1 MGHLAFLPP
10 VGPFAGLSN
19 GAVQKLGDRFPNLSV
34 AEIETAAASFVAELQ
49 APEIEPRLTEARDEL
64 NVFAREIARFHNAFN
79 VIRKRRLDRA
89 IGEASRTIS
98 GENEFEDLER
108 SLESVRMAIR
118 QTSRALPSASP
129 DLASRRLIAALARQ
143 LEQASSPTG
152 GTANDSLVSLVDL
165 VFDDLMV
172 GGDAAG
178 AVREWQHSQAAGI
191 DYERAS
197 ALLDLIPA
205 NRHSGTS

>member
-1 MGHLAFLPP
+1 MGHFAFLPP

-19 GAVQKLGDRFPNLSV
+19 SAVQKLGDHFPDLSV
-34 AEIETAAASFVAELQ
+34 EKIETAAASFVAELQ

-64 NVFAREIARFHNAFN
+64 NVFAKEIARFHNAFN

-89 IGEASRTIS
+89 IGEASRMIS
-98 GENEFEDLER
+98 GENELEDLER

-118 QTSRALPSASP
+118 ETSRALPSASP
-129 DLASRRLIAALARQ
+129 ELAGRRLIAALARQ
-143 LEQASSPTG
+143 VEKARPSSG
-152 GTANDSLVSLVDL
+152 DTANDCLIGLVDL
-165 VFDDLMV
+165 IFEDLMV

-178 AVREWQHSQAAGI
+178 AVREWQHSQSAGI

-197 ALLDLIPA
+197 ELLDLVPS
-205 NRHSGTS
+205 NHHSGTV